1 MALNYQQIFTA
12 IIKADTS
19 NAVTELRKVDGAVTK
34 TTTGATSKFQSFT
47 SAAKANVGAFALG
60 ASAAV
65 GAFAIKSIAS
75 FQNTALGAGKL
86 RDALGVTAEEASR
99 LQEVADDL
107 GIGVGALESTMG
119 RMNRTA
125 AQTPDKFAAIG
136 AELAK
141 NEDGTTNVTETFL
154 STVDALNQIPDA
166 TVRAQASQ
174 EIFGRSWQD
183 IAELVAAGGDSVRES
198 LASVEA
204 GKIVDDAEIERAR
217 KFRDTLDNLKGVAEE
232 LAIEVGGA
240 LVDALDDMAPALQA
254 TAEAAGLA
262 VRALGGLFGIA
273 ENVGSSIGH
282 ALSPWN
288 REVRMS
294 NNLTSLAFQ
303 ITEAAAA
310 SFDKELLKGK
320 HSFQEVRQA
329 ALDHGQTME
338 AANIIALEWKATQDE
353 LGRTIHGLTQA
364 ETYTVEATEE
374 LKHITELTTAVMD
387 EYGRKA
393 HFAADEMNNLRNDY
407 SKLRDELSNRS
418 DFLGIAGAF
427 DDIQT
432 AAEEAYIA
440 AVSGADDS
448 EQKNRDWELSILSAK
463 DQVLA
468 YGESIEGL
476 PERTTTD
483 IIALIDAGKLDEAER
498 RLNNLSR
505 PRDVAIKPFVIN
517 TGGGRVRV
525 DEFGNVRGFDDGG
538 VVPGPRGA
546 PQLAMV
552 HGGET
557 ILPTHKA
564 NMPSTG
570 SVSGVTLNISPG
582 AIIVNGNVSP
592 DAVVDSLVK
601 HVRQNGPGGLR
612 DVLRVA

>member
-34 TTTGATSKFQSFT
+34 TTTGATSKFQAFT
-47 SAAKANVGAFALG
+47 GAARANMGAFALG

-65 GAFAIKSIAS
+65 GAFAVKSIAS

-107 GIGVGALESTMG
+107 GIGVAALESTMG

-166 TVRAQASQ
+166 TVRAQKSQ

-232 LAIEVGGA
+232 LAVEVGGA

-273 ENVGSSIGH
+273 ETVGSSIGH

-288 REVRMS
+288 REIRMS

-329 ALDHGQTME
+329 ALDHGMTME
-338 AANIIALEWKATQDE
+338 AANIIALEWKATNEE

-374 LKHITELTTAVMD
+374 LKHITELTSAVM
-387 EYGRKA
+387 EEWGRKA

-407 SKLRDELSNRS
+407 SKLKGELSDRQA
-418 DFLGIAGAF
+418 FLDIADGFDAIEEAAQEAF
-427 DDIQT
+427 DATDP
-432 AAEEAYIA
+432 AEAEANA
-440 AVSGADDS
+440 RRFEGAVLS
-448 EQKNRDWELSILSAK
+448 QKQR
-463 DQVLA
+463 VLEF
-468 YGESIEGL
+468 GESIEGL
-476 PERTTTD
+476 PEQTTTD
-483 IIALIDAGKLDEAER
+483 IIALIDQGKLGEAER

-505 PRDVAIKPFVIN
+505 PRDVAFTPRVI
-517 TGGGRVRV
+517 GGTNIRM
-525 DEFGNVRGFDDGG
+525 DEFGNVRGFDNGG

-557 ILPTHKA
+557 ILPTHKT
-564 NMPSTG
+564 MPSTG
-570 SVSGVTLNISPG
+570 SISGITLNIAPG
-582 AIIVNGNVSP
+582 AVIVQGAVSG
-592 DAVVDSLVK
+592 DQVVDAIAK
-601 HVRQNGPGGLR
+601 HVRQNGPGGFR
-612 DVLRVA
+612 DMLRVA